1 MNVLLLTSHA
11 IAEYD
16 DLRMLT
22 DLGYDVFSIGG
33 AYGDVPFEGKR
44 PATRCHAIPRPREG
58 VRRPAGGADQAELG
72 DPGPNIDWAKAR
84 LNDEVIDWADV
95 IIVHHFPESWIAGQ
109 WASIKRKRVIWR
121 TCGQSSPDGSLERL
135 MAPLRADGLEI
146 VRYSP
151 KERNLPDY
159 AGEDALIRFGKYPDD
174 YGPWRGDNLAIG
186 NVTQDMA
193 RRGNACGLG
202 FWLEA
207 THGLPTMP
215 AGPGSEALGGL
226 GQLDYYEMLD
236 YLAGLRVYLYTG
248 TTPASYTLGLMEAML
263 SGTPVVSISASA
275 FGDPELFEGDE
286 IVGWSGDVADGYPR
300 STRQVAENTHEM
312 LADTLRFEEKARN
325 HSREMRTRAL
335 ELFDVAVVGPQWKAF
350 LG

>member
-1 MNVLLLTSHA
+1 MNILLLTSHS

-22 DLGYDVFSIGG
+22 DLGYDVFSIG
-33 AYGDVPFEGKR
+33 AYTDPQHPTDDKR
-44 PATRCHAIPRPREG
+44 PALAHVRSFPELADRCVDQREKHADEDARQ
-58 VRRPAGGADQAELG
+58 V
-72 DPGPNIDWAKAR
+72 IDWAKGD
-84 LNDEVIDWADV
+84 LHEVIIGWADV
-95 IIVHHFPESWIAGQ
+95 IIVHHFPETWIGGQ
-109 WASIKRKRVIWR
+109 WDRIRRKRVIWR
-121 TCGQSSPDGSLERL
+121 TCGQSDPRLESAMEPFHRDG
-135 MAPLRADGLEI
+135 MEI

-151 KERNLPDY
+151 RERNLPDY

-275 FGDPELFEGDE
+275 FGNPELFEGDE

-300 STRQVAENTHEM
+300 SMRQVAENTHQM

-325 HSREMRTRAL
+325 HSLEMRTRAL